1 MAIVWPCAL
10 SVDEYL
16 AVGRELEV
24 PRPVCPACLGSM
36 TFWSGYT
43 RSLRTG
49 ERCVRVWVPRAR
61 CGPCRTTHALLP
73 AFVVLR
79 RLDTVETIGA
89 VLDGVVDGPHGVRP
103 VAKRLDVPHTTARGW
118 LRRFAERAEQL
129 AVAFAALAVDLG
141 GEILGS
147 VADLARWALEAM
159 RAASDAAFGLPGWQ
173 ALGHWRFVTAVIG
186 GRLLAT
192 NTDSPYLVVGR
203 RRFMPPVP

>member
-16 AVGRELEV
+16 AAGRELEV
-24 PRPVCPACLGSM
+24 PRQSCPGCSGSM

-43 RSLRTG
+43 RSVRTG
-49 ERCVRVWVPRAR
+49 ERCVRLWVPRAR
-61 CGPCRTTHALLP
+61 CAPCDATHALLP

-89 VLDGVVDGPHGVRP
+89 VLVGAIDGPDGVRP
-103 VAKRLDVPHTTARGW
+103 VAKNVNVPHTTARGW
-118 LRRFAERAEQL
+118 VRRFAERAEGL

-141 GEILGS
+141 GEILGPVS
-147 VADLARWALEAM
+147 DIAHRALAAM
-159 RAASDAAFGLPGWQ
+159 RTASDAAFGLPGWQ
-173 ALGHWRFVTAVIG
+173 ALGHWRFVSTVVG
-186 GRLLAT
+186 GGLLAT